1 MSDRGI
7 RQRVQTLN
15 AVLRD
20 SFHQQYNLRA
30 GNIPAEP
37 RLINDQYQSCM
48 QGVNL
53 HYVGLNG

>member
-7 RQRVQTLN
+7 RQRVQALN
-15 AVLRD
+15 AVLRG
-20 SFHQQYNLRA
+20 SFHKQYNLRA
-30 GNIPAEP
+30 GNIPSEQ
-37 RLINDQYQSCM
+37 RLINDQYQPCM